1 MAKKLPTVPEI
12 ERSFLGTILL
22 YPEGNHQ
29 VLESLEEQDFFE
41 ERHQYVFR
49 VLKKL
54 REKGIPSEIPSVQVA
69 LEDENLLDLVGG
81 FPYLLE
87 LQESAVS
94 YNKPEQFVPILK
106 EKRIQREMI
115 QASEAI
121 AEKGYQG
128 VVDVGEYLSEAED
141 HILRIARS
149 RQAGDFKDMVQT
161 MDELKDEL
169 KRNAELNTDITG
181 YKTAYKDLDRM
192 THGLQ
197 KGDLIVV
204 AARPAMGKT
213 AFALNVLK
221 NVANHN
227 EGAVIMFSLE
237 MGNVDL
243 GRRILSAASGIKSN
257 KLKSPRNL
265 NNDEWNLLYEVMNDF
280 KAKNKIFIDDAPNR
294 KVRDMYQK
302 CREIKKQHGLSL
314 VVVDYI
320 QLLSGDR
327 RPGENRQ
334 QEVSEIS
341 RALKGLARELEVPV
355 LALSQLS
362 REVEKRENKRPMLSD
377 LRESGAIEQD
387 ADIVMMLYRQAY
399 YDKAGDEVEKKPED
413 EDKSDDLEVIIAK
426 HRNGETGTVLLAFT
440 GSTNAISSVDF
451 RGSRQ

>member
-1 MAKKLPTVPEI
+1 MARKLPTVPDI
-12 ERSFLGTILL
+12 EKSFLGTILL

-29 VLESLEEQDFFE
+29 VLDSLEEQDFFE

-49 VLKKL
+49 ILKKL
-54 REKGIPSEIPSVQVA
+54 REKGIPSEIPSVQSA
-69 LEDENLLDLVGG
+69 LEDEKLLDLVGG
-81 FPYLLE
+81 FHYLLE
-87 LQESAVS
+87 LQESAIS
-94 YNKPEQFVPILK
+94 YNKPEQFVPTLK

-121 AEKGYQG
+121 AEKGYEG
-128 VVDVGEYLSEAED
+128 VSDLGEYLSEAEEY
-141 HILRIARS
+141 ILRIARS
-149 RQAGDFKDMVQT
+149 REAGGFKDMIQT
-161 MDELKDEL
+161 MDELKNEL
-169 KRNAELNTDITG
+169 KRNAELKTDVTG
-181 YKTAYKDLDRM
+181 YKTAYADLDRI

-227 EGAVIMFSLE
+227 DGAVVMFSLE

-243 GRRILSAASGIKSN
+243 GRRILSAESGIQSN

-280 KAKNKIFIDDAPNR
+280 KMKN
-294 KVRDMYQK
+294 
-302 CREIKKQHGLSL
+302 
-314 VVVDYI
+314 
-320 QLLSGDR
+320 R
-327 RPGENRQ
+327 RQGENRQ

-355 LALSQLS
+355 MALSQLS
-362 REVEKRENKRPMLSD
+362 REVEKRENKRPMLAD

-399 YDKAGDEVEKKPED
+399 YDRAGEGAEKRPEEDGKADE
-413 EDKSDDLEVIIAK
+413 LEVIIAK
-426 HRNGETGTVLLAFT
+426 HRNGETGTVKLAFT
-440 GSTNAISSVDF
+440 GNTNAVSSVDW
-451 RGSRQ
+451 RGSH

>member
-1 MAKKLPTVPEI
+1 MARKLPTVPDI
-12 ERSFLGTILL
+12 EKSFLGTILL

-29 VLESLEEQDFFE
+29 VLDSLEEQDFFE

-49 VLKKL
+49 ILKKL
-54 REKGIPSEIPSVQVA
+54 REKGIPSEIPSVQSA
-69 LEDENLLDLVGG
+69 LEDEKLLDLVGG
-81 FPYLLE
+81 FHYLLE
-87 LQESAVS
+87 LQESAIS
-94 YNKPEQFVPILK
+94 YNKPEQFVPTLK

-121 AEKGYQG
+121 AEKGYEG
-128 VVDVGEYLSEAED
+128 VSDLGEYLSEAEEY
-141 HILRIARS
+141 ILRIARS
-149 RQAGDFKDMVQT
+149 REAGGFKDMIQT
-161 MDELKDEL
+161 MDELKNEL
-169 KRNAELNTDITG
+169 KRNAELKTDVTG
-181 YKTAYKDLDRM
+181 YKTAYADLDRI

-227 EGAVIMFSLE
+227 DGAVVMFSLE

-243 GRRILSAASGIKSN
+243 GRRILSAESGIQSN

-280 KAKNKIFIDDAPNR
+280 KMKNKIFIDDAPNR

-320 QLLSGDR
+320 QLLSTDR
-327 RPGENRQ
+327 RQGENRQ

-355 LALSQLS
+355 MALSQLS
-362 REVEKRENKRPMLSD
+362 REVEKRENKRPMLAD

-399 YDKAGDEVEKKPED
+399 YDRAGEGAEKRPEEDGKADE
-413 EDKSDDLEVIIAK
+413 L
-426 HRNGETGTVLLAFT
+426 
-440 GSTNAISSVDF
+440 
-451 RGSRQ
+451 

>member
-1 MAKKLPTVPEI
+1 MARKLPTVPDI
-12 ERSFLGTILL
+12 EKSFLGTILL

-29 VLESLEEQDFFE
+29 VLDSLEEQDFFE

-49 VLKKL
+49 ILKKL
-54 REKGIPSEIPSVQVA
+54 REKGIPSEIPSVQSA
-69 LEDENLLDLVGG
+69 LEDEKLLDLVGG
-81 FPYLLE
+81 FHYLLE
-87 LQESAVS
+87 LQESAIS
-94 YNKPEQFVPILK
+94 YNKPEQFVPTLK

-121 AEKGYQG
+121 AEKGYEG
-128 VVDVGEYLSEAED
+128 VSDLGEYLSEAEEY
-141 HILRIARS
+141 ILRIARS
-149 RQAGDFKDMVQT
+149 REAGGFKDMIQT
-161 MDELKDEL
+161 MDELKNEL
-169 KRNAELNTDITG
+169 KRNAELKTDVTG
-181 YKTAYKDLDRM
+181 YKTAYADLDRI

-227 EGAVIMFSLE
+227 DGAVVMFSLE

-243 GRRILSAASGIKSN
+243 GRRILSAESGIQSN

-280 KAKNKIFIDDAPNR
+280 KMKNKIFIDDAPNR

-320 QLLSGDR
+320 QLLSTDR
-327 RPGENRQ
+327 RQGENRQ

-355 LALSQLS
+355 MALSQLS
-362 REVEKRENKRPMLSD
+362 REVEKRENKRPMLAD
-377 LRESGAIEQD
+377 LRESGAIEPD

-399 YDKAGDEVEKKPED
+399 YDRAGEGAEKRPEEDGKADE
-413 EDKSDDLEVIIAK
+413 LEVIIAK
-426 HRNGETGTVLLAFT
+426 HRNGETGTVKLAFT
-440 GSTNAISSVDF
+440 GNTNAVSSVDW
-451 RGSRQ
+451 RGSH